1 MFSIAERT
9 PFCCCVKIGGV
20 ALSRRQI
27 MEGLIFGWTL
37 DARRSCAT
45 SQLTEQRMR
54 FTWKE
59 EGRTTT
65 SSNNVKICTTI
76 DQNHLLFTGTAFIS
90 DRFWLISYSNDSFV
104 YSTNLPSTHHNTF
117 HQHHAAPVTMDVGVQ
132 QR

>member
-27 MEGLIFGWTL
+27 MEGSMLVCTL
-37 DARRSCAT
+37 DTTA
-45 SQLTEQRMR
+45 QLTEQRMIYM
-54 FTWKE
+54 
-59 EGRTTT
+59 EGRTTST
-65 SSNNVKICTTI
+65 SSSNVKICTTI

-117 HQHHAAPVTMDVGVQ
+117 HQHHAAPATMDVGVQ